1 MNILSS
7 MLNYLLTK
15 AKTAANKIGTTTM
28 TTTATTLTGAV
39 NELNAKRGNNLVAAY
54 LTEEKALST
63 AYTIVPMG
71 AEIAIGSSFAA
82 TSDGGYRALRTGSVL
97 VSASCGMKDL
107 TSADSALVCIGRYN
121 NGGWVY
127 ESAGHFAL
135 GSSSNRSCDISTYAM
150 YVSQND
156 VIYLRA
162 RNVTAARGSVS
173 SARIVVEYI

>member
-15 AKTAANKIGTTTM
+15 AQTAANKIGTATM

-39 NELNAKRGNNLVAAY
+39 NELNAKRRNNLVAAY
-54 LTEEKALST
+54 LTEEKALVT

-71 AEIAIGSSFAA
+71 AEIAIGSSFVA
-82 TSDGGYRALRTGSVL
+82 TSDGGYRALRTGTVL
-97 VSASCGMKDL
+97 VSASCGVKDL
-107 TSADSALVCIGRYN
+107 AAADVVLLCIGRY

-135 GSSSNRSCDISTYAM
+135 GSTTNRSCDISTYAM
-150 YVSQND
+150 YVNQND
-156 VIYLRA
+156 VIYIRA